1 MIERFKQLLERLR
14 LSPSEFADRIGV
26 QRSSISHIISGRN
39 KPSIDFLEK
48 ILLAFPETDINY
60 LITGKE
66 KPVHQINQ
74 ALTQTEKDSI
84 NTSEPR
90 QDERRE
96 NEIPAPVTQEPV
108 EKIIIVYRDNT
119 FRILDPHV
127 G

>member
-1 MIERFKQLLERLR
+1 MIERFKQLLESLH

-66 KPVHQINQ
+66 KPVKQSNQ
-74 ALTQTEKDSI
+74 LFTHHEITPFNKIKTEQAKDHEKETPAPLTQG
-84 NTSEPR
+84 
-90 QDERRE
+90 
-96 NEIPAPVTQEPV
+96 PV

-119 FRILDPHV
+119 FRILDPFE

>member
-66 KPVHQINQ
+66 KPAQQ
-74 ALTQTEKDSI
+74 LTQLFTQTEKITANSPE
-84 NTSEPR
+84 TRPAER
-90 QDERRE
+90 QE

-119 FRILDPHV
+119 FRMLDPHV
-127 G
+127 R